1 MSSRFQ
7 ELIREYDVLDGWME
21 EIRDGTAYF
30 SLKDPEG
37 GPRLEL
43 DGDAAPFIASGVEEG
58 DRFQLKITTRK
69 NGERCFDLAPR
80 ARYVP
85 TDEEIAAIRKK
96 IDEVLPPDETIE
108 Y

>member
-1 MSSRFQ
+1 
-7 ELIREYDVLDGWME
+7 ME

-43 DGDAAPFIASGVEEG
+43 EANAAPFIENGIEEE
-58 DRFQLKITTRK
+58 DRFQLKIMARK
-69 NGERCFDLAPR
+69 NGERCFDLVRRPPH
-80 ARYVP
+80 VF